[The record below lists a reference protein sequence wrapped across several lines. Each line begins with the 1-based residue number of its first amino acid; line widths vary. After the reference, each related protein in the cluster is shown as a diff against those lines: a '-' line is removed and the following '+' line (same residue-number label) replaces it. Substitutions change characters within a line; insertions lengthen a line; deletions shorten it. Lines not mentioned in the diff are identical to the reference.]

1 MLPNERAFLGKRVTV
16 DGELLLA
23 HAELS
28 GHTPLEVGRIYGAKL
43 VIERPTCTL
52 EWRTKVMGYRCSAC
66 GKITRSAQGG
76 HLNFCPQCGAANTG
90 R

>member
-1 MLPNERAFLGKRVTV
+1 MNDARAFLGKRVTV

-23 HAELS
+23 HADLS

-43 VIERPTCTL
+43 VIEKPTCKL
-52 EWRTKVMGYRCSAC
+52 EWRAKTMGYRCSAC
-66 GKITRSAQGG
+66 GRVTRSAQGG
-76 HLNFCPQCGAANTG
+76 RLNFCPQCGVANVG

>member
-1 MLPNERAFLGKRVTV
+1 MSDERAFVGKRVTV

-43 VIERPTCTL
+43 VIEKPTCKL
-52 EWRTKVMGYRCSAC
+52 EWRMKTMRYQCSAC

-76 HLNFCPQCGAANTG
+76 HLNFCPQCGAANME
-90 R
+90 